1 MKLTVPELS
10 LIVLI
15 GSSGSG
21 KSTFAKKHFKPT
33 EVISSDFCRGL
44 VSDDEN
50 DQTVTDTAFEVLHY
64 IVSKRLQLGKLTVVD
79 ATNVQES
86 ARKPLIQI
94 AKDYHCFPVA
104 VVFNLPE
111 KVCRE
116 RNKNRTDRQVEDY
129 VIRKHT
135 QQLRKSL
142 KGLQKEGFRY
152 VYVLNSPEEVE
163 EAEFEIQPLWNNKK
177 DEHGPFDIIG
187 DIHGCYDELRML
199 LEKLGY
205 IIEETADNTESYGYR
220 VTHPEGRR
228 AVFLGD
234 LVDRGPKITEVLKL
248 VMSMVKSGN
257 ALCVPGNHD
266 IKLLKKLKGSNVHIT
281 HGLDRTLAQ
290 LERETPEFIEEVKA
304 FIDGLVSHYLFD
316 DGKLV
321 VAHAGMKE
329 ELQGRGSGRVREFA
343 LYGETTGETDEYG
356 LPVRYDWASD
366 YRGKALVVYGH
377 TPQAE
382 VLKMNNT
389 INIDTGCVFG
399 GKLTAYRYP
408 EREFVEVK
416 ALKTYYEPARPF
428 LPEEDKPDVFE
439 VREDN
444 DILDINDVLGK
455 RIIGTGLMGNITV
468 HEENSIAALEVMS
481 RFAADPHWLIYL
493 PPTMSPSET
502 SKEEGMLEHPAEAF
516 EYYRTRGVAR
526 VVCEQKHMG
535 SRAVVIVCKDSQA
548 AAKRFGVTDG
558 TSGICYTRTGRHF
571 FDNMDLEAALIDRV
585 RKALDRSGFWNDFNT
600 DWVCLD
606 CELMPWSAKAQVL
619 LKDQYSAVGI
629 SGRVALD
636 EAVMLIT
643 RTSMNKTVSFDVGK
657 SVSGQNADINALLQR
672 FTQRSEMIRKYVEAY
687 RRYCWPVNSI
697 DDLKLAPFHILA
709 TEGKVHSD
717 KDHLWHMDTIAKYC
731 AQGDS
736 LIIATEHI
744 LVDVTDTE
752 SVAEGIKWWED
763 LTASGG
769 EGMVVK
775 PFDFIVKKGREL
787 LQPAVKCRGKEY
799 LRIIYGP
806 EYTMAENIERLRN
819 RAVGKKRSLAI
830 REFALGM
837 EALERFVRNEPLYR
851 VHECVFGVLALES
864 EPVDPRL

>member
-1 MKLTVPELS
+1 MKLNIPELC

-21 KSTFAKKHFKPT
+21 KSTFARKHFKAT

-50 DQTVTDTAFEVLHY
+50 DQTVTNTAFELLHY

-79 ATNVQES
+79 ATNVQEA
-86 ARKPLIQI
+86 ARKPLIQL
-94 AKDYHCFPVA
+94 ARSYHCFPVA

-111 KVCRE
+111 KVCQE
-116 RNKNRTDRQVEDY
+116 RNRCRTDRQVEEH
-129 VIRKHT
+129 VIRNHT
-135 QQLRKSL
+135 RQLKKSI

-163 EAEFEIQPLWNNKK
+163 EAFFERQLLWNNKK

-187 DIHGCYDELRML
+187 DVHGCFDELKML

-205 IIEETADNTESYGYR
+205 CIEEVADAAESYNYR
-220 VTHPEGRR
+220 ITHPEGRK

-248 VMSMVKSGN
+248 VMSMVKSGV

-266 IKLLKKLKGSNVHIT
+266 VKLLKKLKGRNVQIT
-281 HGLDRTLAQ
+281 HGLDKTLEQ
-290 LERETPEFIEEVKA
+290 LEKESPEFIEEVKA
-304 FIDGLVSHYLFD
+304 FIDGLVSHYVLD

-329 ELQGRGSGRVREFA
+329 EFQGRSSGKVRDLA
-343 LYGETTGETDEYG
+343 LYGETTGETNEYG

-366 YRGKALVVYGH
+366 YRGKAMVIYGH

-382 VLKMNNT
+382 ILKMNNT
-389 INIDTGCVFG
+389 VNIDTGCVFG

-408 EREFVEVK
+408 EIELLEVK
-416 ALKTYYEPARPF
+416 ALKTYYEPAKPF
-428 LPEEDKPDVFE
+428 LPEEAKSDAFE
-439 VREDN
+439 ARGDN

-455 RIIGTGLMGNITV
+455 RIIGTRLMNNITIR
-468 HEENSIAALEVMS
+468 EENSIAALEAMS

-502 SKEEGMLEHPAEAF
+502 SKEEGMLEHPTEAF
-516 EYYRTRGVAR
+516 DYFRTRGLDK

-535 SRAVVIVCKDSQA
+535 SRAVVIVCKDSQTA
-548 AAKRFGVTDG
+548 ARRFGVVDG

-571 FDNMDLEAALIDRV
+571 FDSMELEAALIDRV
-585 RKALDRSGFWNDFNT
+585 RKALDDSEFWSDFST

-606 CELMPWSAKAQVL
+606 CELMPWSAKAQML
-619 LKDQYSAVGI
+619 LKDQYSVVGI
-629 SGRVALD
+629 SGRIALD
-636 EAVMLIT
+636 EAVKLLKQA
-643 RTSMNKTVSFDVGK
+643 SLNKTVTFDLSK
-657 SVSGQNADINALLQR
+657 HISGQNADIKALLQR
-672 FTQRSEMIRKYVEAY
+672 FMERSDMMQKYVEAY
-687 RRYCWPVNSI
+687 REYCWPVNSI

-717 KDHLWHMDTIAKYC
+717 KNHLWHMDTIAKYC
-731 AQGDS
+731 AQSDS
-736 LIIATEHI
+736 LIMATNHI
-744 LVDVTDTE
+744 LVDVTDEE
-752 SVAEGIKWWED
+752 SIAKGIKWWED

-775 PFDFIVKKGREL
+775 PYDFIVNKGREL

-806 EYTMAENIERLRN
+806 EYTMDENIQRLRN
-819 RAVGKKRSLAI
+819 RAVGKKRSLAL

-837 EALERFVRNEPLYR
+837 ESLERFVRNEPLYR